1 MHYFIYIVNLMLTT
15 LLLCVSL
22 LYGEAMFVLVSCILM
37 IVIVQDMKQQLE
49 RDDNHEGE

>member
-22 LYGEAMFVLVSCILM
+22 LHGEAMFVLVSCILM
-37 IVIVQDMKQQLE
+37 IVIVQDMKQQLR
-49 RDDNHEGE
+49 RDEDE

>member
-37 IVIVQDMKQQLE
+37 IVIVQDMKQQLR
-49 RDDNHEGE
+49 RDEDEQL